1 MRVVF
6 YYNSSYESVFL
17 LTAMEDLMKKGQ
29 TVYLLTTTP
38 VGALHEYAEKLGVKA
53 FSVLSKNIYGHY
65 RKLIRFCYKHQI
77 DSVFPHLQQ
86 PNLVA
91 VLSQYF
97 IKASVWPMRHHADDV
112 YLSGNKN
119 ALKID
124 KLINVLSRKILVVS
138 GACKRH
144 MTSIEG
150 VSAEKIIVMP
160 LYYNFDFYS
169 TCEKSQTDTTTDNAL
184 KLISIGRMVANKNH
198 MDLLKV
204 VKRLT
209 DEGLNIKLVL
219 LDTGPLEDELKEFVR
234 DSGLDENVS
243 FLGRQTDV
251 VKYIYESDLL
261 VHISVSESG
270 PQVTKEAG
278 ICCKSVIAVEGI
290 GDVDEYIINGK
301 NGFLLSRDNIQQEL
315 YETLEQVYNNRSILI
330 DMGKEL
336 DKAVREKFDLSSA
349 TITYEDIIN
358 GSVK

>member
-17 LTAMEDLMKKGQ
+17 LTAMEGLMKKRHA
-29 TVYLLTTTP
+29 VYLLTTTP
-38 VGALHEYAEKLGVKA
+38 AGELHERAEKLGVKT
-53 FSVLSKNIYGHY
+53 FSVLSKSIYGHY

-77 DSVFPHLQQ
+77 DFVFPHLQQ

-124 KLINVLSRKILVVS
+124 KLINVLSKKILVVS

-144 MTSIEG
+144 MTSLEG
-150 VSAEKIIVMP
+150 VPAEKIIVMP

-169 TCEKSQTDTTTDNAL
+169 TCEKSLIDTTANNAL

-198 MDLLKV
+198 IDLLKMI
-204 VKRLT
+204 KRLT
-209 DEGLNIKLVL
+209 DEGLNIQLVL
-219 LDTGPLEDELKEFVR
+219 LDTGPLENELKKFVNDYGIEGR
-234 DSGLDENVS
+234 VF

-251 VKYIYESDLL
+251 IKYICESDLL
-261 VHISVSESG
+261 VHTSISESG

-278 ICCKSVIAVEGI
+278 ICRKPVIAVEGI
-290 GDVDEYIINGK
+290 GDIDEYIIHRK

-315 YETLEQVYNNRSILI
+315 YETLKQVYNNRSILI

-336 DKAVREKFDLSSA
+336 DKDVREKFELRSA
-349 TITYEDIIN
+349 KITYEDIIN

>member
-17 LTAMEDLMKKGQ
+17 LTAMEDLIKKGQ

-38 VGALHEYAEKLGVKA
+38 VGELHERAEKLGANV
-53 FSVLSKNIYGHY
+53 FEVLSNSIYGHY
-65 RKLIRFCYKHQI
+65 RKLISFCYKHRI
-77 DSVFPHLQQ
+77 DFVFSHLQQ
-86 PNLVA
+86 PNLIA

-124 KLINVLSRKILVVS
+124 KLINVLSKKILVVS
-138 GACKRH
+138 DACKKH
-144 MTSIEG
+144 MTSMEG

-160 LYYNFDFYS
+160 LYYNFDFYGS
-169 TCEKSQTDTTTDNAL
+169 CKSKQTDTTDNAL
-184 KLISIGRMVANKNH
+184 KLISIGRMVVNKNH

-209 DEGLNIKLVL
+209 DEGLNINLVL
-219 LDTGPLEDELKEFVR
+219 LDTGPLENELKRFVS
-234 DSGLDENVS
+234 DAGLDDRIS

-251 VKYIYESDLL
+251 IKYICVSDLL
-261 VHISVSESG
+261 VHTSISESC

-278 ICCKSVIAVEGI
+278 ICRKPVIAVKGI
-290 GDVDEYIINGK
+290 GDVDEYILHGK
-301 NGFLLSRDNIQQEL
+301 NSFLLSRDNIQQEL
-315 YETLEQVYNNRSILI
+315 YETLKQVYKDRSVLI

-336 DKAVREKFDLSSA
+336 DKAVRKKFDLSSA
-349 TITYEDIIN
+349 AITYEDIIN
-358 GSVK
+358 RSIK

>member
-38 VGALHEYAEKLGVKA
+38 AGALHEYAEKLGIKTS
-53 FSVLSKNIYGHY
+53 SVLSKNIYGHY
-65 RKLIRFCYKHQI
+65 RKLIRFCYKYQI
-77 DSVFPHLQQ
+77 DFVFSHLQQ

-124 KLINVLSRKILVVS
+124 KLINVLSKKILVVS

-144 MTSIEG
+144 MTSWEG
-150 VSAEKIIVMP
+150 VPAEKIIIMP

-169 TCEKSQTDTTTDNAL
+169 ICEKSLIDTTTDNAL

-198 MDLLKV
+198 IDLLKMI
-204 VKRLT
+204 KRLT

-219 LDTGPLEDELKEFVR
+219 LDTGPLENVLKGFVS
-234 DSGLDENVS
+234 DSGLDNRIF

-251 VKYIYESDLL
+251 IKYICESDLL
-261 VHISVSESG
+261 VHTSVSESG

-278 ICCKSVIAVEGI
+278 ICRKPVIAVEGI
-290 GDVDEYIINGK
+290 GDIDEYIIHGK

-315 YETLEQVYNNRSILI
+315 YETLKQVYNNRSILI
-330 DMGKEL
+330 DMGNEL
-336 DKAVREKFDLSSA
+336 DKSVRQKYGLSSA
-349 TITYEDIIN
+349 AITYDHIIN
-358 GSVK
+358 GSIK